1 MNFRNARPL
10 FERLLWR
17 GYAKSQSAKLATGGA
32 VTIQTPRC
40 PCSVSPGPGSGMVR
54 LRLALRE
61 FDEVHRDFI
70 DFLQFVDDVAAR
82 QMDKCAASSSREMSS
97 SVYVREDGD
106 ASVSAMTFFECQ
118 WFNESGDLVGDPMG
132 DRADTVKLGG
142 SAACIWE
149 FGGVWMNDSR
159 WGVKW
164 NVREVKVY
172 APAHTAPA
180 QPALAVPV
188 RSSSA
193 IRGEGFMFLDD
204 SDTDHLAGMR
214 PAAKKQRVECLFV
227 ED

>member
-1 MNFRNARPL
+1 MNFRGARSL

-97 SVYVREDGD
+97 SVYVREDGE
-106 ASVSAMTFFECQ
+106 ASVSAMTFFECE
-118 WFNESGDLVGDPMG
+118 WFDESGNVVGDPMG
-132 DRADTVKLGG
+132 DRADVVKRGS

-164 NVREVKVY
+164 NVKQVKVY
-172 APAHTAPA
+172 APHKAEQPQP

-188 RSSSA
+188 RSSA
-193 IRGEGFMFLDD
+193 GFLFLDD
-204 SDTDHLAGMR
+204 DEATDHLAGMR
-214 PAAKKQRVECLFV
+214 PAAKKQRVQCLFV
-227 ED
+227 DD

>member
-17 GYAKSQSAKLATGGA
+17 GYAKSQSAKLVTGGA

-61 FDEVHRDFI
+61 FEEAHRDFV

-106 ASVSAMTFFECQ
+106 ASVSAMTFFECE
-118 WFNESGDLVGDPMG
+118 WFDESGNVVGDPMG
-132 DRADTVKLGG
+132 DRADTVKRGS

-149 FGGVWMNDSR
+149 FGGVWMNDNR

-172 APAHTAPA
+172 APRAPHA
-180 QPALAVPV
+180 EQPALAVPV
-188 RSSSA
+188 RSSA

-204 SDTDHLAGMR
+204 SETDHLAGMR
-214 PAAKKQRVECLFV
+214 PAFKKQRVECLFV
-227 ED
+227 DD

>member
-17 GYAKSQSAKLATGGA
+17 GYAKSQSAKLVTGGA

-97 SVYVREDGD
+97 SVYVREDGE
-106 ASVSAMTFFECQ
+106 ASVSAMTFFECE
-118 WFNESGDLVGDPMG
+118 WFDESGNVVGDPMG
-132 DRADTVKLGG
+132 DRADVVKRGS

-164 NVREVKVY
+164 NVKQVKVY
-172 APAHTAPA
+172 APHKAEQPQP

-188 RSSSA
+188 RSSA
-193 IRGEGFMFLDD
+193 GFLFLDD
-204 SDTDHLAGMR
+204 DEATDDHLAGMR
-214 PAAKKQRVECLFV
+214 PAAKKQRVQCLFV
-227 ED
+227 DD